1 MKKNNHKFKKTY
13 LIFFISTFTLGN
25 ILPGINSIIVAN
37 TNELIE
43 TTNENDD
50 EIKSQT
56 DSSSNEEIDLDIDK
70 QAQQNEILPEKSTS
84 TKDSGDIAT
93 GTKGTSKWRIDA
105 EGTLHIGEGRWNTTL
120 NSETVWRSH
129 ASEIQKIVFEGKVV
143 AINGI
148 KTLFSG
154 LSEVKEIEN
163 ISYLDVSQVYAFD
176 SAFEDMK
183 SLKSLDLS
191 SWDTSYKS
199 SYSSSFHSTFSGM
212 SSLTYLNV
220 STWDVSQGGIMTM
233 MFAGTSSLESL
244 DISRWNT
251 DSLFNTANMFLGSGL
266 KSLDLSNW
274 NMSKVSNM
282 NQMFANSNIES
293 LNLSGWDNSAAYYR
307 DGVFSNIPIKQ
318 LVLGPKVILYP
329 EMNLPDVLVNES
341 YTGKWINVGIGTIES
356 PKGTNIWS
364 STELLTRYNGA
375 KDADTYI
382 WERNLQLDVNTK
394 MSNILLGTDIS
405 DINPDEFIDSV
416 KLGSKYLSKNEY
428 IVKMTSN
435 PKTTQVGSSKTKLE
449 VIPIIDESKALE
461 VESTAN
467 IVWGS
472 TLVVKDKSLTSTD
485 VSISLLHNN
494 GKPYLN
500 SNEGSGFATELGQ
513 LTSRPIVDIYRY
525 NDENQLVR
533 AHYNT
538 VYTSQEEL
546 SQKWNGLFTK
556 TALNYGDVLA
566 LEVKKSAPM
575 VSWNG
580 QNTFISRNNTLI
592 TETVGYDYAYYELT
606 PSGYRLLRLNQLV
619 VNNNQK
625 VKLNTS
631 KEEMNKNISNY
642 ISLPEQI
649 EKPSNYRMEFESV
662 DTTSS
667 GNKKSTINVYETL
680 ESGGEFK
687 TTYEVAYTVN
697 PEVTESYYDVNGNQI
712 EQSQTTEFEFGQE
725 FTPNPERYIENKGVL
740 YIYRGWL
747 DTLPGTKNIVPQ
759 EGVPE
764 ATKVEKNYYY
774 IYEKADKFI
783 NVTLPTEVIFGTF
796 ENNNKISSKA
806 YEIKNN
812 SEELPIEVSLERF
825 DKVKSDIKLL
835 SSDVPDPTQEE
846 ASAKLNLCVDN
857 DRVIPGLTEA
867 TPTQSVTK
875 IDTNA
880 SRVISLEGTYFGNMS
895 DKNIL
900 DYKMHLKFK
909 ATQDNKN

>member
-13 LIFFISTFTLGN
+13 LIFFIGTFILGN
-25 ILPGINSIIVAN
+25 ILPGINSSIVAN
-37 TNELIE
+37 TNGLIE
-43 TTNENDD
+43 ASNENDN

-56 DSSSNEEIDLDIDK
+56 DSSSNEELDIDK
-70 QAQQNEILPEKSTS
+70 QVQQNEISPENSTS

-93 GTKGTSKWRIDA
+93 GTKGTSKWRIDS

-120 NSETVWRSH
+120 NSEEVWRSH

-148 KTLFSG
+148 KTMFKG
-154 LSEVKEIEN
+154 LTEVKTIEN

-282 NQMFANSNIES
+282 NQMFANSHIES
-293 LNLSGWDNSAAYYR
+293 LNLSGWDNSGAYYR
-307 DGVFSNIPIKQ
+307 DGVFSNISIKQ
-318 LVLGPKVILYP
+318 LVLGPKIILYP

-364 STELLTRYNGA
+364 SMELLNRYNGA
-375 KDADTYI
+375 KDADTYV
-382 WERNLQLDVNTK
+382 WEKTLQLDVQTK
-394 MSNILLGTDIS
+394 PADIPLGTDIS
-405 DINPDEFIDSV
+405 EIDLNDFIESV
-416 KLGSKYLSKNEY
+416 KLSDVELSKDEY
-428 IVKMTSN
+428 TLELKNSI
-435 PKTTQVGSSKTKLE
+435 KTTKIDNQNVEIEVSLKDSSNKVVE
-449 VIPIIDESKALE
+449 VVSI
-461 VESTAN
+461 AN
-467 IVWGS
+467 IIWGS
-472 TLVVKDKSLTSTD
+472 TLVVKNEVLTAIDAS
-485 VSISLLHNN
+485 VSLLHK
-494 GKPYLN
+494 GGQLYLN
-500 SNEGSGFATELGQ
+500 ANEGSGFSMTT
-513 LTSRPIVDIYRY
+513 LTSRPNFYIYRNSILNPILALGY
-525 NDENQLVR
+525 GTVNRSPQDLAKEW
-533 AHYNT
+533 NT
-538 VYTSQEEL
+538 KFES
-546 SQKWNGLFTK
+546 
-556 TALNYGDVLA
+556 LNLQYGDIVGGL
-566 LEVKKSAPM
+566 VNKYSNST
-575 VSWNG
+575 VNWRG
-580 QNTFISRNNTLI
+580 QNTFVSRNNTLI
-592 TETVGYDYAYYELT
+592 NETVGYDYAYYELT
-606 PSGYRLLRLNQLV
+606 TSGYRLLHLNQLV
-619 VNNNQK
+619 VNNSQK

-631 KEEMNKNISNY
+631 KEEMNKNISDY
-642 ISLPEQI
+642 ISLPEHI
-649 EKPSNYRMEFESV
+649 ENPNNYRMEFESV
-662 DTTSS
+662 ETASS

-687 TTYEVAYTVN
+687 TTYEVAYTVY
-697 PEVTESYYDVNGNQI
+697 PEITESYYDVDGKQI
-712 EQSQTTEFEFGQE
+712 EQSQTTEFEYGKE
-725 FTPNPERYIENKGVL
+725 FAPSPEKYIENNGVL
-740 YIYRGWL
+740 YIYKGWV
-747 DTLPGTKNIVPQ
+747 DALPGTGAIIPQ
-759 EGVPE
+759 EGIP
-764 ATKVEKNYYY
+764 APTLVEKNYYY

-783 NVTLPTEVIFGTF
+783 NVTLPTEVVFGTF
-796 ENNNKISSKA
+796 ENNNKISSKK

-812 SEELPIEVSLERF
+812 SEEIPIEVSLEQF

-835 SSDVPDPTQEE
+835 SSNTPDPIQEE
-846 ASAKLNLCVDN
+846 TSAKLNLCVDN
-857 DRVIPGLTEA
+857 ESIILGLTED
-867 TPTQSVTK
+867 TPRQTITK
-875 IDTNA
+875 IDTNG
-880 SRVISLEGTYFGNMS
+880 SRFISLEGTYFGNMS

-909 ATQDNKN
+909 ATQDNKD